1 MIGLLG
7 SHFLKGFWMY
17 LLFALSAL
25 VEGPLTI
32 LTGGAGIARGFLQ
45 PLPIY
50 FAVVAGNLLGDIGW
64 YSLGRFSKPGWVYQI
79 APKLG
84 ISAEKVS
91 GLQEIVR
98 KHTSKLIFAA
108 KFSAGLPIPTLIAVG
123 LSRVPKRQWAAAWIS
138 GELLKSAIIMLA
150 GYLFSAAIQTA
161 SRTMQVVLW
170 GVTALLALAGI
181 FWFRRRKHTR
191 A

>member
-7 SHFLKGFWMY
+7 SRFVKGFWMY

-32 LTGGAGIARGFLQ
+32 LTGGAGIAQGFLQ

-50 FAVVAGNLLGDIGW
+50 LAVVAGNLVGDIGW
-64 YSLGRFSKPGWVYQI
+64 YSLGRFAKPEWVYQI

-84 ISAEKVS
+84 ISAQKVE
-91 GLQEIVR
+91 GLQEVVR
-98 KHTSKLIFAA
+98 KHTSTLIFLA

-123 LSRVPKRQWAAAWIS
+123 LSRVPKRQWAAAWIG

-150 GYLFSAAIQTA
+150 GYLFSAVIQTA
-161 SRTMQVVLW
+161 SGTMQTVIWCVTGVL
-170 GVTALLALAGI
+170 VLAGF
-181 FWFRRRKHTR
+181 FWYRRRKHTQ